1 VRPKRQRVTG
11 RTTGRA
17 LAIASVAWA
26 LSACVG
32 QLQFDPSQTGLS
44 GDHLPGSGGSSGS
57 GSGGSTGG
65 TSPGTG
71 GAASSDDAG
80 TPDASL
86 QAPCPSGF
94 DVVNTVFKSRCGG
107 CYGAAAPTE
116 NLDLVT
122 MGIGTR
128 TVGATSTCNNKPLIS
143 TTLVNGQATGHL
155 LDKLAGPVT
164 GCGVQMPAGGT
175 PLTSTEMACVQQ
187 WAVAAVQAVAG
198 SGGGY

>member
-1 VRPKRQRVTG
+1 MA
-11 RTTGRA
+11 RA

-44 GDHLPGSGGSSGS
+44 GDHLPGSGGSTGSPSGGIGGS
-57 GSGGSTGG
+57 TGSASGGSTGG

-71 GAASSDDAG
+71 GAAAGDDAG

-86 QAPCPSGF
+86 QASCPSGF
-94 DVVNTVFKSRCGG
+94 DVVNTVFKTRCGG
-107 CYGAAAPTE
+107 CHGAAAPTK

-175 PLTSTEMACVQQ
+175 PLSSTEMACVQQ
-187 WAVAAVQAVAG
+187 WAVAAIQAAAG